1 MTESVECLVAYCF
14 VFEVKEVK
22 EVREVKGRYLCFRGG
37 RQEYRNTGIQ
47 DVTLAAAEAAEAL
60 RSKTIVFNFF
70 NFINFFR
77 SARRDACQSKN
88 FQDYRLVFLSS
99 RLLVFHILLLCS
111 LGSLRSKF
119 EENFFENYKILH
131 RCYSLHSFDNFLNQ
145 FFYNFEAVGRPL
157 VSRSVS
163 VAGGVAP
170 VSRVGSS
177 RSRGCCARFPPRK

>member
-1 MTESVECLVAYCF
+1 MSCSILLSF
-14 VFEVKEVK
+14 FLKLKKLK

-47 DVTLAAAEAAEAL
+47 DVTLAAAEAAEVL
-60 RSKTIVFNFF
+60 RSKTIVFNFLNFF
-70 NFINFFR
+70 NFI
-77 SARRDACQSKN
+77 N

-99 RLLVFHILLLCS
+99 RLLVFHILLLS
-111 LGSLRSKF
+111 PLGSLRSKF

-170 VSRVGSS
+170 VSRVGSC
-177 RSRGCCARFPPRK
+177 RSRGCCARFPRRK